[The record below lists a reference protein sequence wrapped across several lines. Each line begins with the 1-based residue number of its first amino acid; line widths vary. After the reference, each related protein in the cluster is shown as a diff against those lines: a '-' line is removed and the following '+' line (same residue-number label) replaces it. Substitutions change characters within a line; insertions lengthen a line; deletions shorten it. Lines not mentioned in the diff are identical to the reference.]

1 MTVLTQRQLNRAT
14 LHRQLLLRRSE
25 MSALEA
31 VEHLVGMQAQ
41 APFPPYFGL
50 WTRLAT
56 FRPDD
61 LADRLLDR
69 SAVRI
74 VLMRGTVHLV
84 SAEDCLLLRPLMQ
97 PFLTRTVLSNT
108 QHRDELTG
116 LDQDELTAFG
126 RKLLDEQ
133 PRTAAQLRPLLA
145 ERWPDRSPAAL
156 AFAVRNLLPLV
167 QIPPRAIWGR
177 SGQPVYATAETWLDR
192 PLATEPSPGD
202 VLRRY
207 LAAFGPATVAD
218 MQTWSG
224 LRGLKEVVR
233 EMDLRSFRDE
243 NGRELLDLPDAP
255 LPDPD
260 LPSPP
265 RFLPPFDNILLS
277 HQDRSRVM
285 SAEDRKRLFSAKNAV
300 LPGTVLVDG
309 FLHGTWQITRKRDVG
324 TLDVTAYQ
332 ALSSADEE
340 AIAQEGRRLLAFA
353 EPDAAE
359 HAVQITEAER

>member
-1 MTVLTQRQLNRAT
+1 MTALTQRQLNRAT
-14 LHRQLLLRRSE
+14 LHRQLLLRRSG
-25 MSALEA
+25 MSAMEA

-69 SAVRI
+69 SAVRT

-84 SAEDCLLLRPLMQ
+84 SAEDCLLLRPLVQ
-97 PFLTRTVLSNT
+97 PLLDRHLSGHT
-108 QHRDELTG
+108 QHRAHLVD
-116 LDQDELTAFG
+116 LDRDELTAFA

-156 AFAVRNLLPLV
+156 AFAVRNSLPLV

-177 SGQPVYATAETWLDR
+177 SGQPVHATAETWLGR
-192 PLATEPSPGD
+192 PLAEAPSLHG

-218 MQTWSG
+218 MQAWSG
-224 LRGLKEVVR
+224 LTGLKEVVR
-233 EMDLRSFRDE
+233 DLDLRSSRDE
-243 NGRELLDLPDAP
+243 AGRELLDLPDAP

-260 LPSPP
+260 LPCPP

-277 HQDRSRVM
+277 HQDRTRVM
-285 SAEDRKRLFSAKNAV
+285 SEADRKRLFSVKNAV

-309 FLHGTWQITRKRDVG
+309 FLHGTWQITRKRDIA
-324 TLDVTAYQ
+324 TLEITSYR
-332 ALSSADEE
+332 ALSGADAE
-340 AIAQEGRRLLAFA
+340 ALELEGRRLLAFA
-353 EPDAAE
+353 EPGAAE
-359 HAVQITEAER
+359 RAVQITEAEQ